1 MRTTKNRR
9 AVIVGLVLA
18 LGLLIFMIGVFTLG
32 GQKKTFSSTISLKAV
47 FDDVNGLQRGNNI
60 WFSGVKVGTIRS
72 VEFDPNAR
80 VIVSLNV
87 EESVQPYIHKDAHAK
102 VSSDGLIGNKIIVI
116 YGGSTEA
123 PLVESGDTLSVQTL
137 STTEGMLDTLQLNN
151 QNLLSITTNFKTI
164 SKKVAAGE
172 GTAGRI
178 LTEDEMANT
187 LQSALTALNQA
198 SENARVLTANLSAFT
213 ARLQTPG
220 TFANELVTDTAIFR
234 RLRRSVS
241 EIQAAAANA
250 KAVTDNLNS
259 SNSAIG
265 VLLNDSQAAADLQ
278 ATLRNLSAGSAKL
291 DTNMEALQHNFLL
304 RGFFKKKRKAEAA
317 KEEAQ

>member
-9 AVIVGLVLA
+9 AVIVGIVLA

-47 FDDVNGLQRGNNI
+47 FRDVNGLQRGNNI

-80 VIVSLNV
+80 VIVSMNV
-87 EESVQPYIHKDAHAK
+87 EESVQPYIHADAHAK
-102 VSSDGLIGNKIIVI
+102 VSSDGLIGNRIIVI
-116 YGGSTEA
+116 YGGSPDA
-123 PLVESGDTLSVQTL
+123 PLVESGDTLSVETL

-151 QNLLSITTNFKTI
+151 QNLLSITSNFKTI
-164 SKKVAAGE
+164 SQKVAAGE

-178 LTEDEMANT
+178 LTEEEMANT
-187 LQSALTALNQA
+187 LQSALNALNEA
-198 SENARVLTANLSAFT
+198 SANARVLTNNLSAFS
-213 ARLQTPG
+213 ARLNKPG

-234 RLRRSVS
+234 RLRTSVS

-250 KAVTDNLNS
+250 KAVTENLNS

-265 VLLNDSQAAADLQ
+265 VLLNDSKAAADLQ

-291 DTNMEALQHNFLL
+291 DTNMEAMRDNFLL

-317 KEEAQ
+317 ATNP